1 MSPNPFR
8 NQVSIAFAQ
17 NIGPSDIVRIFDV
30 RGRLVADL
38 SPSLR
43 RQAAFL
49 WHAGRLPGGI
59 YLLKAVLGG
68 RQVSKRLFI
77 QK

>member
-1 MSPNPFR
+1 MFTE
-8 NQVSIAFAQ
+8 

-49 WHAGRLPGGI
+49 WKTGSLPGGL

-68 RQVSKRLFI
+68 KQVSKKLFI
-77 QK
+77 QR